1 MEAFYSTVERLL
13 TVHGADPNSL
23 AESLWLMLERLSEA
37 LRAIEDDS
45 DDSDY
50 VPEFD
55 AEALEPLFRHL
66 MRTID
71 LLVRHG
77 ARSPK
82 AGRIWGTDR
91 DAVLYP
97 WILARHDCTQG
108 IRDAVARGE
117 LHYHGF

>member
-1 MEAFYSTVERLL
+1 MLWHILDMLFEEWTFHRDGTDRELL
-13 TVHGADPNSL
+13 FS
-23 AESLWLMLERLSEA
+23 
-37 LRAIEDDS
+37 
-45 DDSDY
+45 
-50 VPEFD
+50 F
-55 AEALEPLFRHL
+55 L

-77 ARSPK
+77 GKSPR
-82 AGRIWGTDR
+82 AEFVGVSGVIDPLHGTDR